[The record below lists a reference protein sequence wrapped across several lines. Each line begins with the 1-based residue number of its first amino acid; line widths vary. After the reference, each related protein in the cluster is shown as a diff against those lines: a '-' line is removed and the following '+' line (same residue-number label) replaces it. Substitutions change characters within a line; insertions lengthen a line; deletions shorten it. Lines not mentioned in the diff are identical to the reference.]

1 MVGGEAHPFDAVA
14 AEYDDRFSSRRL
26 GRWLREA
33 VWQRLEPLFQPGD
46 QVLELGCGTG
56 EDALWLARRGCRVT
70 ATDASTAMLAIA
82 QQKAEAAGLRGAIT
96 FQQLDLGRLLNRQAG
111 RALGSADGPPSNQFD
126 GALSNFGAL
135 NCLADRRPLAAWL
148 AEMVRPGGRVAL
160 VVMGPCCPW
169 EVAWHLAHGQLHSA
183 TRRFRPGGRA
193 ALGAGAGLRVWYP
206 SPRRLRAELEPHFR
220 LRGTQAIGVLLPPG
234 ELAHLVDRWPRAFAR
249 LASLERRLCC
259 GGVWSW
265 LSDHYL
271 AIFERHASG

>member
-1 MVGGEAHPFDAVA
+1 MVEGEAHPFDAVA
-14 AEYDDRFSSRRL
+14 AEYDARFSSRRL

-82 QQKAEAAGLRGAIT
+82 QQKADAAGLRGAIS
-96 FQQLDLGRLLNRQAG
+96 FQQLDLGRLPDRLDGEVRG
-111 RALGSADGPPSNQFD
+111 LADGPPANQLD

-148 AEMVRPGGRVAL
+148 AERIRPGGRVAL

-183 TRRFRPGGRA
+183 TRRFRAGGRA
-193 ALGAGAGLRVWYP
+193 ALGAGPGLRVWYP
-206 SPRRLRAELEPHFR
+206 SPRRLQAELAPHFR
-220 LRGTQAIGVLLPPG
+220 LRRTQAIGVLLPPG
-234 ELAHLVDRWPRAFAR
+234 ELAHLADRWPRAFAR
-249 LASLERRLCC
+249 LASLERQT
-259 GGVWSW
+259 GGWWVWSW

-271 AIFERHASG
+271 AIFERG